1 MGPPFMEKTFIEMY
15 SNDLCRSLKF
25 NFKNEMMVKGIN
37 SYEFVADHSL
47 FANGTENPLN
57 SCFEPQTAFL
67 PSGVFNTSVCR
78 FGAPVFVSQPHFH
91 QADPYYL
98 NMVGKGI
105 APNSS
110 LHSTYLRIE
119 PRAGVP
125 TDVTARFQLN
135 VLIDKVSGISMMKGV
150 SRTFFPVMWFEN
162 KAGVPDEL
170 VFKMKLLANL
180 PSLWWIWI
188 WTPWIPWILWIPPWW
203 ICLLWI
209 SYNHQSPIL
218 LQKMDKTTIN
228 VFFFSDNIF
237 SA

>member
-1 MGPPFMEKTFIEMY
+1 MG
-15 SNDLCRSLKF
+15 
-25 NFKNEMMVKGIN
+25 
-37 SYEFVADHSL
+37 
-47 FANGTENPLN
+47 GTENPLN

-110 LHSTYLRIE
+110 LHS
-119 PRAGVP
+119 
-125 TDVTARFQLN
+125 
-135 VLIDKVSGISMMKGV
+135 
-150 SRTFFPVMWFEN
+150 RTFFPVMWFEN

-180 PSLWWIWI
+180 PE
-188 WTPWIPWILWIPPWW
+188 ILQGMGWAQLGLCVSIA
-203 ICLLWI
+203 II
-209 SYNHQSPIL
+209 STLVVISRKKRGEDTSPIL
-218 LQKMDKTTIN
+218 NQSIQDENDEN
-228 VFFFSDNIF
+228 VFLEDEGDSINP
-237 SA
+237 